1 MKTPW
6 AFKMRSSGGHL
17 FGLAI
22 LSFLFILLQGGETG
36 EAAPANVGTDTA
48 RIISVNYLDADQWV
62 ELANQGTD
70 LIDLSGWSL
79 KNLENQS
86 YTFPA
91 NFTLKPGST
100 AKVHSGSGSNTSSDL
115 YNSALLW
122 NELGDTATL
131 KDAAGRII
139 SEYNY
144 PVQVSAPGSAAPAKP
159 FSIPNAFISD
169 GMNPPFLPDY
179 RPPAGKE
186 MISLSSTP
194 VNLTDHPFICHG
206 GPLNW
211 AWTSGLG

>member
-1 MKTPW
+1 MKTLW
-6 AFKMRSSGGHL
+6 AFKMRISGGHL

-22 LSFLFILLQGGETG
+22 LSFLFILSQGGQTG
-36 EAAPANVGTDTA
+36 EAAPASVGTDIA
-48 RIISVNYLDADQWV
+48 RIISVDYLGVDQWV
-62 ELANQGTD
+62 EIANQGTG

-79 KNLENQS
+79 ATREDQS

-100 AKVHSGSGSNTSSDL
+100 AMVHSGSGSNTSSNL
-115 YNSALLW
+115 YDSSLDW

-144 PVQVSAPGSAAPAKP
+144 PVQVSAPEGAATAKP
-159 FSIPNAFISD
+159 FSIQNAFISV

-186 MISLSSTP
+186 MSSLSSTP
-194 VNLTDHPFICHG
+194 VNLTGHPFICHG

>member
-1 MKTPW
+1 M
-6 AFKMRSSGGHL
+6 
-17 FGLAI
+17 
-22 LSFLFILLQGGETG
+22 TG
-36 EAAPANVGTDTA
+36 AVAPASVGTDIA
-48 RIISVNYLDADQWV
+48 RIISVNYLGADQWV
-62 ELANQGTD
+62 EIANQGTG

-79 KNLENQS
+79 VNREDES

-91 NFTLKPGST
+91 NFTLKAGST
-100 AKVHSGSGSNTSSDL
+100 AMVHSGFGSNTSSDL
-115 YNSALLW
+115 YNSSLLW
-122 NELGDTATL
+122 SEIADTATL

-144 PVQVSAPGSAAPAKP
+144 PVQVSAPGSAAPARP
-159 FSIPNAFISD
+159 FSLPNAFANG

-186 MISLSSTP
+186 MSSLSSTP
-194 VNLTDHPFICHG
+194 VNLTGHPFICHG

>member
-1 MKTPW
+1 M
-6 AFKMRSSGGHL
+6 
-17 FGLAI
+17 
-22 LSFLFILLQGGETG
+22 TG
-36 EAAPANVGTDTA
+36 AVAPASVGTDIA
-48 RIISVNYLDADQWV
+48 RIISVNYLGADQWV
-62 ELANQGTD
+62 EIANQGTG

-79 KNLENQS
+79 VNREDES

-91 NFTLKPGST
+91 NFTLKAGST

-115 YNSALLW
+115 YNSSLLW
-122 NELGDTATL
+122 SEIADTATL

-144 PVQVSAPGSAAPAKP
+144 PVQVSAPGSEASTRP
-159 FSIPNAFISD
+159 FSIPNAFANG
-169 GMNPPFLPDY
+169 GMNPPFLPAY

-186 MISLSSTP
+186 MSSLSSTP